1 MAQSNVTLKE
11 RYLAMLYELPTY
23 LELHLKDI
31 GVLPPPA
38 PSEPVIERDFS
49 FKMPVLDENGEPD
62 F

>member
-1 MAQSNVTLKE
+1 
-11 RYLAMLYELPTY
+11 MLYELPTY